1 MLEGMTN
8 DNVSN
13 QYGENAWR
21 GEVKL
26 GEDKLGSKNMM
37 SLIQDVHDIM
47 KLYREDYLE
56 KHVCVSEHYFQIHLK
71 SLRVRIVYCVT
82 LQFVVGLFLRSSN
95 AQPGIE
101 QTINKQMLNQ

>member
-1 MLEGMTN
+1 MRDDKEVGKAEAMCRRRKVVYEAELAVPEPGRWGMLEGMTN

-37 SLIQDVHDIM
+37 SLI
-47 KLYREDYLE
+47 
-56 KHVCVSEHYFQIHLK
+56 
-71 SLRVRIVYCVT
+71 
-82 LQFVVGLFLRSSN
+82 
-95 AQPGIE
+95 
-101 QTINKQMLNQ
+101 